1 MTSANFSVTILDNDE
16 VEETE
21 FFLILVVETGSGRIA
36 LAQEGTEVAITDDGT
51 LHIHRHAI
59 FGKMWHL
66 QYRVYLGDL
75 AITV

>member
-1 MTSANFSVTILDNDE
+1 MTSANFSVIILDNDE

-51 LHIHRHAI
+51 LHI
-59 FGKMWHL
+59 
-66 QYRVYLGDL
+66 QYIDM
-75 AITV
+75 